1 MARRVVLPYHG
12 PALSSAVTVKTFFNA
27 MEAQLYA
34 NELAAHGIDYF
45 LANQNANTFLGWY
58 SGFTQV
64 ELQVRRQDANR
75 AVEVL
80 ARLQLLDPS
89 DVEPEDDTD
98 PQAPIPDPDG
108 QGMLVTLAAYD
119 NPRSVYDAAAILGAA
134 RIESFLPALVV
145 RGDRPRGAG
154 KRFVLRVREADL
166 ALAHEALAEPDRESA
181 DDADEPRCP
190 RCGSWRVHALPRPW
204 PGLIKFLFGGGAAG
218 PRQVECLRC
227 HHYWT
232 TGP

>member
-64 ELQVRRQDANR
+64 ELQVRRQDADR
-75 AVEVL
+75 AAEVL
-80 ARLQLLDPS
+80 ARLQLLDPT
-89 DVEPEDDTD
+89 DVEPEDDSD

-108 QGMLVTLAAYD
+108 QGILVTLAAFD
-119 NPRSVYDAAAILGAA
+119 NPLSVYDAAAILGAA

-154 KRFVLRVREADL
+154 KRFALRVREADL
-166 ALAHEALAEPDRESA
+166 ALARDASAEAERDS
-181 DDADEPRCP
+181 DGDTDEPRYP

-204 PGLIKFLFGGGAAG
+204 PGLIIFLFGGGAKS
-218 PRQVECLRC
+218 PRGLECLRC
-227 HHYWT
+227 HHRWT
-232 TGP
+232 AGA